1 MSFTSRY
8 AAFLRPVLTALV
20 ASSLVAC
27 QSLMGP
33 PVSTSPRPTVPGAP
47 QPTPGHPGTP
57 EPQPQTPTPSQ
68 PTPSQP
74 SRQFRLS
81 SASTALVK
89 QARTQTGKGDFGSAT
104 ATVERALRIEPDN
117 PLLWIELGQVHLAEG
132 NAPQAES
139 MGRKAVALST
149 GDPSAQSASWRLVGD
164 ALRVRGRILD
174 ATDAYQ
180 RANVATPR

>member
-1 MSFTSRY
+1 MSALNPFRAFTL
-8 AAFLRPVLTALV
+8 AAA
-20 ASSLVAC
+20 ASFLVAC

-33 PVSTSPRPTVPGAP
+33 PVSRPAPPTRPTTP
-47 QPTPGHPGTP
+47 QPTTPGSA
-57 EPQPQTPTPSQ
+57 EPQPQPAPAPSPSQ
-68 PTPSQP
+68 PQK
-74 SRQFRLS
+74 QFKLS

-89 QARTQTGKGDFGSAT
+89 QARAQTGKGDFGAAT

-149 GDPSAQSASWRLVGD
+149 GDPDALSASWRLIGD
-164 ALRVRGRILD
+164 ALRARGRTLD
-174 ATDAYQ
+174 ATEAYQ
-180 RANVATPR
+180 RANAATPR